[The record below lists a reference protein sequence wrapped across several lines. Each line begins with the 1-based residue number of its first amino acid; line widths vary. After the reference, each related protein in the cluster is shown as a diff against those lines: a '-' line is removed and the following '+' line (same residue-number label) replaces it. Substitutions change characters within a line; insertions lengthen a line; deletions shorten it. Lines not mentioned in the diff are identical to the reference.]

1 MVSILRGKY
10 HLRMTLITIIGNIR
24 LGDYILIVDSD
35 TRVPKDCLLD
45 AVSEMQQIPSMAILQ
60 YASVS

>member
-1 MVSILRGKY
+1 
-10 HLRMTLITIIGNIR
+10 MTLITIIGNIR